1 LVRRGAAL
9 LECVLALALF
19 VACGMAVLA
28 LVDHAVDSVA
38 TTRDAEEAAD
48 IARSAM
54 ARIEAG
60 LQTPDTL
67 NGPVKWGDQTDAA
80 EMSPGSAWAL
90 EVSTEP
96 SQFEGLTKV
105 SVKAYKQGVGD
116 TELASFTLHQ
126 LVRLTEQSE
135 GGRESKPRR
144 KS

>member
-1 LVRRGAAL
+1 
-9 LECVLALALF
+9 
-19 VACGMAVLA
+19 MAVLA

-48 IARSAM
+48 IARCAM

-60 LQTPDTL
+60 LATPDTL
-67 NGPVKWGDQTDAA
+67 NGPVKWGDETDAS
-80 EMSPGSAWAL
+80 ELSPGAAWAL
-90 EVSTEP
+90 EVATEP

-105 SVKAYKQGVGD
+105 SVRAYKQGAGD

-126 LVRLTEQSE
+126 LVRLTEQSDT
-135 GGRESKPRR
+135 GPSRESRPAGR